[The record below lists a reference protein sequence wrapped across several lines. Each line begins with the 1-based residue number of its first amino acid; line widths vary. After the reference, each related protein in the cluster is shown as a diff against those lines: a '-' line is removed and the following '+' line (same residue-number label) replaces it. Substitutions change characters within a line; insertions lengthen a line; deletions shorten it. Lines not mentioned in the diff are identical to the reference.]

1 MSERAA
7 IRTSKKEC
15 VECWSKRIKETEVG
29 TDWDLAEKRCWR
41 CGKETELQRCHL
53 IPDSLGGKD
62 EASNNVLLCDKCHK
76 EGPNVADPEIMW
88 DWIKAYAQPNQ
99 FMFLFYQISREYE
112 FIYKRSIKEEIKF
125 FQFLQEEDIKK

>member
-1 MSERAA
+1 M
-7 IRTSKKEC
+7 
-15 VECWSKRIKETEVG
+15 
-29 TDWDLAEKRCWR
+29 AEKRCWR

-62 EASNNVLLCDKCHK
+62 EASNIVLLCDKCHK

-99 FMFLFYQISREYE
+99 FMFLFYQISRECE
-112 FIYKRSIKEEIKF
+112 FIYRNLSIELRHVPGIEYKKMIVAKIWYKS
-125 FQFLQEEDIKK
+125 QYATNFLGQPF

>member
-62 EASNNVLLCDKCHK
+62 EASNIVLLCDKCHK

-99 FMFLFYQISREYE
+99 FMFLFYQISRECE
-112 FIYKRSIKEEIKF
+112 FIYKKKSSF
-125 FQFLQEEDIKK
+125 FSFYRKRI

>member
-15 VECWSKRIKETEVG
+15 VECWSKRIRETEVG

-62 EASNNVLLCDKCHK
+62 EPENLVLLCKRCHAD
-76 EGPNVADPEIMW
+76 GPNVADPEIMW
-88 DWIKAYAQPNQ
+88 DWIRAYGVS
-99 FMFLFYQISREYE
+99 FYDTFWGCEGMREYK
-112 FIYKRSIKEEIKF
+112 FIYGYKFRSALRLIC
-125 FQFLQEEDIKK
+125 

>member
-62 EASNNVLLCDKCHK
+62 EASNIVLLCDKCHK

-112 FIYKRSIKEEIKF
+112 FIYKRSIKE
-125 FQFLQEEDIKK
+125 

>member
-1 MSERAA
+1 MSEQQLEQA
-7 IRTSKKEC
+7 
-15 VECWSKRIKETEVG
+15 KRMCRMLEQKNQRDRSRNG
-29 TDWDLAEKRCWR
+29 LGFGRKRCWR

-62 EASNNVLLCDKCHK
+62 EASNIVLLCDKCHK

-125 FQFLQEEDIKK
+125 FQFLQEENIKK

>member
-1 MSERAA
+1 M
-7 IRTSKKEC
+7 
-15 VECWSKRIKETEVG
+15 
-29 TDWDLAEKRCWR
+29 AEKRCWR
-41 CGKETELQRCHL
+41 CGKETELQRRHL

-62 EASNNVLLCDKCHK
+62 EASNIVILCDKCHK

-99 FMFLFYQISREYE
+99 FMFLFYQISRECE

-125 FQFLQEEDIKK
+125 FQFLQEENIKK

>member
-62 EASNNVLLCDKCHK
+62 EASNIVLLCDKCHK
-76 EGPNVADPEIMW
+76 EGPNVADPENHVGL
-88 DWIKAYAQPNQ
+88 DKSVCSAK
-99 FMFLFYQISREYE
+99 S
-112 FIYKRSIKEEIKF
+112 IYVFVLSNF
-125 FQFLQEEDIKK
+125 A

>member
-29 TDWDLAEKRCWR
+29 TDWDL
-41 CGKETELQRCHL
+41 
-53 IPDSLGGKD
+53 IPDSLCGKD
-62 EASNNVLLCDKCHK
+62 EASNIVLLCDKCHK

>member
-1 MSERAA
+1 MFSNCCSLTHIFLLYNNFLLISLVSQQHPFLQVPSKSLKPVNPSPPA

-62 EASNNVLLCDKCHK
+62 EASNIVLLCDK
-76 EGPNVADPEIMW
+76 
-88 DWIKAYAQPNQ
+88 
-99 FMFLFYQISREYE
+99 
-112 FIYKRSIKEEIKF
+112 
-125 FQFLQEEDIKK
+125 